1 MSRRNSKATSVRSV
15 TSSEIRS
22 CPFPEALW
30 QDVSF
35 RPWESFCRQRPTGGR
50 KPERWWCRRARC
62 SERMHFFREVI
73 CFFRGC
79 GRLGSNDDGVYR
91 AMCRAEKAGKIRS
104 IGISNFYT
112 EKSVSHFINEFDIA
126 PSVIQNENHLKYQ
139 NNSLRDWAAKRGIFI
154 KSYYPF
160 GGLNRRLQYRLLN
173 LNIIFK
179 SGSLYKKYVFISP
192 LPFTSMSME
201 FP

>member
-1 MSRRNSKATSVRSV
+1 MLFMKIIRHLPIILQVLNEKHTFVKDG
-15 TSSEIRS
+15 SSHD
-22 CPFPEALW
+22 FFDLGFVAL
-30 QDVSF
+30 QHCGFD
-35 RPWESFCRQRPTGGR
+35 FCGA
-50 KPERWWCRRARC
+50 AR
-62 SERMHFFREVI
+62 F
-73 CFFRGC
+73 
-79 GRLGSNDDGVYR
+79 GSNDDGVYR
-91 AMCRAEKAGKIRS
+91 AMCRTVKAGKIRS

-154 KSYYPF
+154 ESYYPF